1 MPPNRRPKNGKRSK
15 AQDTSLFAEL
25 SIKPAAD
32 PVISDPV
39 IDAAAPLKKA
49 RVRSTERRV
58 RRARRPIADVDRLFA
73 SCLAR
78 LNEIESWLATPDA
91 AHINRALR
99 LWKSFV
105 NDASFLLEATASL
118 ASPPPALVPIRIHK
132 PPRRR

>member
-1 MPPNRRPKNGKRSK
+1 MAPNRRPKNDKRSK
-15 AQDTSLFAEL
+15 AQDPSLFEEHAV
-25 SIKPAAD
+25 SPAAD
-32 PVISDPV
+32 AVAEI
-39 IDAAAPLKKA
+39 AAPVKKV

-58 RRARRPIADVDRLFA
+58 RKARRPMPDVDKLFA
-73 SCLAR
+73 ACLAR

-105 NDASFLLEATASL
+105 NDASHLLEATASL
-118 ASPPPALVPIRIHK
+118 GTPPPALVPIRIHK

>member
-1 MPPNRRPKNGKRSK
+1 MAPNRRPKNGKRSK
-15 AQDTSLFAEL
+15 ALNPSLFDECTLPSAAAE
-25 SIKPAAD
+25 PA
-32 PVISDPV
+32 PV
-39 IDAAAPLKKA
+39 AEAMAPLKKA
-49 RVRSTERRV
+49 RVRSTEKRV
-58 RRARRPIADVDRLFA
+58 RKARRPIADVDKLFA
-73 SCLAR
+73 ACLNR

-105 NDASFLLEATASL
+105 NDASHLLEATAAL